1 MKRNYCVNLKH
12 NQQYPHEDIILP
24 TILED
29 YGLQKTKGIAPHTFH
44 WWLWFSKTKQD
55 HNESKMTRGNT
66 RVIDEACNNLWVVRW
81 P

>member
-29 YGLQKTKGIAPHTFH
+29 YGLQKIKGIALHIFH
-44 WWLWFSKTKQD
+44 W
-55 HNESKMTRGNT
+55 
-66 RVIDEACNNLWVVRW
+66 
-81 P
+81 